1 MSGYIFWLD
10 LSFYNTSFFTNDLYP
25 SFSFVLHIYMISLI
39 FRRFTFGIGMLL
51 ACRGGKKNLAAYG
64 RKAVFYRDDKD
75 MSETQLESI

>member
-1 MSGYIFWLD
+1 MKKRVI
-10 LSFYNTSFFTNDLYP
+10 
-25 SFSFVLHIYMISLI
+25 VIYMISLI
-39 FRRFTFGIGMLL
+39 FRHKQAFLPLPRTKNAIRQMNLSAMRFTFGIGMLL